1 MGRIRFVNNFESQVV
16 GSVAP
21 GATQLTLNDATP
33 LGTLPPGDYYR
44 ATLSNSSAF
53 EVVLVT
59 GITGNLLEVIRAQE
73 STLPLAY
80 STGDLLQIRDTAGT
94 LDEFVQYN
102 DVSWVGRNLVVNG
115 AGRVFQRAV
124 GSPIATTKSAAL
136 FGPDRFRGY
145 APVGVMDTGTIT
157 QGTGVPVGKTGC
169 AAKFEGVTSVWGGQL
184 AFLYRLEGA
193 DACRLKGSLGSLS
206 ALVFQDS
213 GQPVSVTCS
222 LSRPTGLDNFAA
234 LTPLFTG
241 TPVSLPTA
249 IGKRL
254 TQEGIDFSAFQPEL
268 GLEIQV
274 LLEFGAVTNANFYLT
289 DLQLEVGARATP
301 FEYKSFFA
309 ERNHCLRYYEHSVP
323 YGVVPWA
330 TGLGAN
336 TPLLVRAGSPSG
348 AHYFMHCQR
357 FLVEKHHNPTLNLRA
372 EDTGELNRISFYNA
386 AGAFVERLAP
396 ESVSVSKTAFLL
408 KRSLGSNYVT
418 AAFHYAAEA
427 EL

>member
-1 MGRIRFVNNFESQVV
+1 MGRIRFVNNFESQIV

-21 GATQLTLNDATP
+21 GATQLTLNDASP
-33 LGTLPPGDYYR
+33 LGTLSGGDYYR
-44 ATLSNSSAF
+44 ATLSNGSAF
-53 EVVLVT
+53 EVVRVSA
-59 GITGNLLEVIRAQE
+59 ITGNLLEVIRAQE
-73 STLPLAY
+73 STLPQAY

-94 LDEFVQYN
+94 LEEFVQYN
-102 DVSWVGRNLVVNG
+102 DASWVGRNLVING
-115 AGRVFQRAV
+115 AAQVFQRAV
-124 GSPIATTKSAAL
+124 GGPIATTKSAAL

-145 APVGVMDTGTIT
+145 APAGVMDNGSLT
-157 QGTGVPVGKTGC
+157 QGTNAPIGRTGF
-169 AAKFEGVTSVWGGQL
+169 AAKFEGVTSIWGGQL
-184 AFLYRLEGA
+184 AFFYRLEGA
-193 DACRLKGSLGSLS
+193 DACRLKGGLGSLS
-206 ALVFQDS
+206 ALVYQDS

-222 LSRPTGLDNFAA
+222 LSVPTSLDNFAA
-234 LTPLFTG
+234 LTPLFAG
-241 TPVSLPTA
+241 APVSLPTA
-249 IGKRL
+249 TGKRL
-254 TQEGIDFSAFQPEL
+254 QQEGIDFSAFQPEL

-289 DLQLEVGARATP
+289 DLQMEVGSRATP

-336 TPLLVRAGSPSG
+336 TPLLVRAGSPSS
-348 AHYFMHCQR
+348 ASYFMHCQR
-357 FLVEKHHNPTLNLRA
+357 FLVEKHHSPTVILRA
-372 EDTGELNRISFYNA
+372 EDTGEVDRISYYNA

-396 ESVSVSKTAFLL
+396 ESVIASKTAFVL
-408 KRSLGSNYVT
+408 KRSLGANYVT